1 MLGVDPYGDLVPIGV
16 YRLPHPLRIFKGNG
30 AENDPIHAPI
40 QVERNI
46 LHGANTAANFHFQR
60 GVLHHLQ
67 NRVFLQ
73 GAVQIHHVHPGAAHP
88 GKLLGSRQYILCHL
102 LCGVKIAS
110 QQPHRLTVHN
120 INGGK
125 NNHKSLP
132 SLIFVY
138 NTPLVDNTAPPVG
151 CTAPCRA

>member
-1 MLGVDPYGDLVPIGV
+1 MLGIDSYGDLVSIGI
-16 YRLPHPLRIFKGNG
+16 YRLLHQLRIFKSNG

-40 QVERNI
+40 QVECNI

-67 NRVFLQ
+67 NRVCVYRLLLQ
-73 GAVQIHHVHPGAAHP
+73 GAVQIHHMHPGAAHP
-88 GKLLGSRQYILCHL
+88 GKLLGSTQYILCHL
-102 LCGVKIAS
+102 LCGGKIAP

-132 SLIFVY
+132 SLILFIIR
-138 NTPLVDNTAPPVG
+138 P
-151 CTAPCRA
+151 